1 MTKCRF
7 RDQAEKQLLEQLI
20 VGTKYKKVQGRLLVK
35 GEQLTFNKAIDV
47 PRTYEATVSQLEQL
61 DSEYNREIH
70 GFKGKRN
77 TNDNKPKKCPNCG
90 LKHPLQPRDRCPAY
104 GSRCLNCNKGNHWA
118 KVFHSNYQGGTRGRG
133 TEETL
138 HRIHAPTA

>member
-20 VGTKYKKVQGRLLVK
+20 AGTKYKKVQGRLLEK
-35 GEQLTFNKAIDV
+35 GEQLTFNKAIEV

-61 DSEYNREIH
+61 DSEYDREIH

-77 TNDNKPKKCPNCG
+77 TNENKPKKCPNCG
-90 LKHPLQPRDRCPAY
+90 LTT
-104 GSRCLNCNKGNHWA
+104 
-118 KVFHSNYQGGTRGRG
+118 QGQMPC
-133 TEETL
+133 
-138 HRIHAPTA
+138 IWI